1 MRRQWIAAAM
11 ITLAAGFAGSAV
23 AHAVNDQVTATAT
36 VNGQDVGSA
45 TASAPL
51 RLDPGTPAN
60 VAVNVTNNGSQP
72 VVIKRVELAG
82 NVLGLSFFKYVA
94 STELTVQ
101 PGTTGT
107 LSYPLDLAD
116 LDTQATGLIR
126 GDVTVADGAGQAIAT
141 VPTVTDVRGSLWS
154 VSGLFGL
161 SLIVFTALALFGVAR
176 AVARHRLPENRWKRG
191 LRFLLP
197 GIGIGL
203 VLGFTAAVF
212 RLWAPTTS
220 VWVAAAGICAAVF
233 FAIGYF
239 LPTGGDMDDDQA
251 DDELA
256 DEVGYDDQATVDLGY
271 DRDTEDFGY
280 GQGTEDFGYG
290 QGTEDLAAEKEQ
302 DTHDKDRDVLTIGNA
317 TRVPHHRAPDETL
330 P

>member
-1 MRRQWIAAAM
+1 MGRQWIAAAM
-11 ITLAAGFAGSAV
+11 ITLAAGFAGAAV
-23 AHAVNDQVTATAT
+23 AQAANDPVTATAT

-45 TASAPL
+45 TSAAPL
-51 RLDPGTPAN
+51 RLEPGTPAN
-60 VAVNVTNNGSQP
+60 VAVEVTNNGSEAA
-72 VVIKRVELAG
+72 VIKRVELAG
-82 NVLGLSFFKYVA
+82 NVLGLSFFRYVA

-107 LSYPLDLAD
+107 LSYPLDLTD

-126 GDVTVADGAGQAIAT
+126 GEVTVADAAGQPIAT
-141 VPTVTDVRGSLWS
+141 IPTVTDVRGSMWS

-191 LRFLLP
+191 LRFMLP

-212 RLWAPTTS
+212 RLWVPTTG
-220 VWVAAAGICAAVF
+220 VWLAAAGTCAAVF

-239 LPTGGDMDDDQA
+239 LPSGGGMDDDEA
-251 DDELA
+251 D
-256 DEVGYDDQATVDLGY
+256 VIDDYGDQV
-271 DRDTEDFGY
+271 TEDFGY
-280 GQGTEDFGYG
+280 NQRTQDLGYG
-290 QGTEDLAAEKEQ
+290 QSTEDLGYNQSTEDLAEEDATQ
-302 DTHDKDRDVLTIGNA
+302 DHVRGAPIVRNA
-317 TRVPHHRAPDETL
+317 TRVPHHRAQDETDT
-330 P
+330 